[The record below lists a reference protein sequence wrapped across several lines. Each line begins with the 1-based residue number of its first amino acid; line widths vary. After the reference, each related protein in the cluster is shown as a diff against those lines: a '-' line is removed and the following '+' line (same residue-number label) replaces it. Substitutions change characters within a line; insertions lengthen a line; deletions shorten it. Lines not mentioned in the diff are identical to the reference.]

1 MFLACFILIFK
12 SSSCKMISYFFS
24 NKSYYSN
31 PLVVENI
38 YKMNEL
44 KSVEAC
50 SDLSTEFRVNE
61 INKIKDYFESEIK
74 EQETMVKK
82 LSKYSTGFDYTDKTL
97 IVLPSVFSG
106 ISIFL
111 HLKIKKHTGLIS
123 SCFILLFLLTT
134 SAIKAIIDLQI
145 SHEEFEMIVNE
156 KKDYDNQKENIINK
170 GNKIE
175 LSENV

>member
-44 KSVEAC
+44 KSVR
-50 SDLSTEFRVNE
+50 LNE

-82 LSKYSTGFDYTDKTL
+82 LSKYITGFDYTDKTL

-106 ISIFL
+106 ISIFFAS
-111 HLKIKKHTGLIS
+111 KIKKTHRFNKFLFYFTFFINYIS
-123 SCFILLFLLTT
+123 NKSHYLFT
-134 SAIKAIIDLQI
+134 
-145 SHEEFEMIVNE
+145 N
-156 KKDYDNQKENIINK
+156 
-170 GNKIE
+170 
-175 LSENV
+175 